1 MKETKEFLVNYLK
14 STGADQAT
22 LDQFNEVYD
31 KEVSTAIQAGINQE
45 TSTQL
50 EDRSQARETIAN
62 LAAEA
67 NIRRGF

>member
-1 MKETKEFLVNYLK
+1 MSKTKEFLVNYLK
-14 STGADQAT
+14 NTGADQAT

-31 KEVSTAIQAGINQE
+31 NEVLTAIQAGVQHE

-50 EDRSQARETIAN
+50 EERSQEREKIAN

-67 NIRRGF
+67 NIRKGY